1 MFFLIFD
8 LSPSSIKFDEM
19 FFIVRLFTLLVIQ

>member
-1 MFFLIFD
+1 MFFLSFD